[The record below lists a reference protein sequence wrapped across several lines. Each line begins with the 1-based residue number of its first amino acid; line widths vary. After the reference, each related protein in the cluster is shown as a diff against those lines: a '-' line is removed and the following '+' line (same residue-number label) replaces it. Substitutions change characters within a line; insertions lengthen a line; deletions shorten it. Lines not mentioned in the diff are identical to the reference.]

1 MKKMKNVLMLLLG
14 IALIFSFAGAGAA
27 GTVSGTDGDLA
38 TSQTGEVSVTYT
50 QTGSYE
56 VTLPENIVLSST
68 GGVPAQVAVNSATVG
83 ENRWLLVSVDS
94 KNGWK
99 VKDEDNNE
107 LQYKMSYYS
116 GFFSSD
122 MYYTGDS
129 SSSNGEI
136 INLLCIGDV
145 ENGGGQTVASRFV
158 TEENSKLYFELVD
171 APNFGTYED
180 TLTFTISVT
189 DQYASRCIET
199 SETKPDWAP

>member
-1 MKKMKNVLMLLLG
+1 MKKMKNLLMLLLG

-27 GTVSGTDGDLA
+27 GTVSGTNGDLA
-38 TSQTGEVSVTYT
+38 TSKTSDVSVTYT

-68 GGVPAQVAVNSATVG
+68 EGVHAQVGVNSATVG
-83 ENRWLLVSVDS
+83 DDRYLLVSVAS
-94 KNGWK
+94 KNSWK

-116 GFFSSD
+116 GD
-122 MYYTGDS
+122 NKGDEYYTGDS
-129 SSSNGEI
+129 LSSNGEA

-145 ENGGGQTVASRFV
+145 SGGLVAASDFE
-158 TEENSKLYFELVD
+158 TEKYSKLYFELVGT
-171 APNFGTYED
+171 PNFGTYED

-189 DQYASRCIET
+189 DQNASRCIEK
-199 SETKPDWAP
+199 SETKPDWVS